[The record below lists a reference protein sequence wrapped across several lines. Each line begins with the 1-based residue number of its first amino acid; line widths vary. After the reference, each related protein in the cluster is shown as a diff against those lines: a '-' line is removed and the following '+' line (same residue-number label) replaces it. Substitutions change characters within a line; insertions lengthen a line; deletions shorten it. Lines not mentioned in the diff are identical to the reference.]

1 MPKTIT
7 LGLLGLGTVGTGLVK
22 IIEKNARLIE
32 SKSDVRLV
40 VKKAFVKDRNKQ
52 RCLPKE
58 QITFVADDVVCDE
71 SIDIVVEVMGGIEPA
86 KSLILTALEQGKSV
100 VTANKALLAAHGD
113 AIFEAATNSKVQ
125 IGFEASVCGGI
136 PIIQAISS
144 GLIANQVDELIGI
157 LNGTSNYILTRMEED
172 ELDYEEALTEA
183 QGKGLAEADPTFDI
197 KGIDAAHK
205 LIILTE
211 LTHQTKAGIEE
222 ILVQGIDAIEQVD
235 IATAKRFGFVLKPI
249 AMAKRDEEKLDLR
262 VHPALVSKSSPLA
275 NVHHEYNA
283 VLIRGDAIG
292 EMVFYGKGA
301 GSLPTASAVMSD
313 IVEIARNP
321 HVGTF
326 WNPLKSVRLAPLE
339 TQTQYYL
346 RFPILDKPGI
356 IGKLTTA
363 LGDEMISI
371 AMAEALLVGDA
382 SARGNVMIVT
392 HIAKE
397 SSVQRAL
404 KAIQRLDVLTGE
416 PLALR
421 ILG

>member
-22 IIEKNARLIE
+22 IIEKNAKLIE

-40 VKKAFVKDRNKQ
+40 VKKAFVKSKSKP
-52 RCLPKE
+52 RCLPAD
-58 QITFVADDVVCDE
+58 QITYDSNDIVCDPT
-71 SIDIVVEVMGGIEPA
+71 IDIVVEVMGGIEPA
-86 KSLILTALEQGKSV
+86 KALVLSALGNGKSV

-113 AIFEAATNSKVQ
+113 AIFEAATKAKVQ
-125 IGFEASVCGGI
+125 VGFEASVCGGI
-136 PIIQAISS
+136 PIIAAISS

-172 ELDYEEALTEA
+172 ELDYEEALQEA
-183 QGKGLAEADPTFDI
+183 QEKGLAEADPTFDI

-211 LTHQTKAGIEE
+211 LTHQIKASLDE
-222 ILVQGIDAIEQVD
+222 ILVQGIDVVELVD
-235 IATAKRFGFVLKPI
+235 IATAARFGFIVKPI
-249 AMAKRDEEKLDLR
+249 AMAIKKGELLDLR
-262 VHPALVSKSSPLA
+262 VHPALIRKNSPLA

-321 HVGTF
+321 TIGTL
-326 WNPLKSVRLAPLE
+326 WNPLKSVKLAPLE
-339 TQTQYYL
+339 AQTQYYL
-346 RFPILDKPGI
+346 RFPIVDKPGI
-356 IGKLTTA
+356 IGKITTA
-363 LGDEMISI
+363 LGDEMVSI
-371 AMAEALLVGDA
+371 AMAEALLVGDEA
-382 SARGNVMIVT
+382 KRGNVMIVT
-392 HIAKE
+392 HVAKE
-397 SSVQRAL
+397 SAIQRAL
-404 KAIQRLDVLTGE
+404 GVIGEMEILTGP

-421 ILG
+421 ILD